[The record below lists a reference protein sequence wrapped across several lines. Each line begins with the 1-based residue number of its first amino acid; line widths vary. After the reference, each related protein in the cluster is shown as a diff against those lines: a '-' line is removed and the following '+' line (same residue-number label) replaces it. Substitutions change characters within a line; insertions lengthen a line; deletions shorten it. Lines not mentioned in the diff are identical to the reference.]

1 MPKHDWWE
9 GIWTIKH
16 VRKGKVIW
24 EETKRNA
31 LVDEGESIM
40 LDSFFRS
47 LNAPTEFYVRLAF
60 DSIQE
65 TDGLANIQREPVGN
79 GYSAQLLERSTVGF
93 PTLELH
99 EGDYRVKSKEVTFA
113 AIGGSIGPVNVA
125 YLATTSDN
133 TGKLVGY
140 VALSIE
146 RTILDGDE
154 VYVAMTIK
162 MR

>member
-1 MPKHDWWE
+1 MSKHGFYE

-16 VRKGKVIW
+16 VRKGAVIW

-31 LVDEGESIM
+31 LVDEGESLM
-40 LDSFFRS
+40 LDTFFR
-47 LNAPTEFYVRLAF
+47 NINQPTQFYVRLAF
-60 DSIQE
+60 DSIAE
-65 TDGLANIQREPVGN
+65 TDTLSNIQREPVGS
-79 GYSAQLLERSTVGF
+79 GYAPQILERSLVGF

-99 EGDYRVKSKEVTFA
+99 EGDYRVKSKEVTFTA
-113 AIGGSIGPVNVA
+113 SGGSIGPVNVA
-125 YLATTSDN
+125 YLATTLNN

-162 MR
+162 LR